1 MEFFH
6 PAVLF
11 IFMKNDKKIEALTS
25 HVELLVSLTNTT
37 IDEFKKL
44 ESSLKRIEGFSFGTK
59 ETANKFE
66 EYITKHKTE
75 IVGLIKEG
83 KLQQQLA
90 TVLYSAADNS
100 LKFIKNNSQEADRL
114 FYVRQGEILSLKNKI
129 SQLKSLHETTIKE
142 IQKLQEEELEQLVLS
157 DTESS
162 EKSEEIKI
170 RPDKDPH
177 TKIGKS
183 ALDIAERRKKS
194 TENSN
199 IQETKSKRGRKKKI

>member
-1 MEFFH
+1 M
-6 PAVLF
+6 
-11 IFMKNDKKIEALTS
+11 
-25 HVELLVSLTNTT
+25 
-37 IDEFKKL
+37 
-44 ESSLKRIEGFSFGTK
+44 
-59 ETANKFE
+59 
-66 EYITKHKTE
+66 
-75 IVGLIKEG
+75 
-83 KLQQQLA
+83 
-90 TVLYSAADNS
+90 
-100 LKFIKNNSQEADRL
+100 KFIKNNSQEADRL